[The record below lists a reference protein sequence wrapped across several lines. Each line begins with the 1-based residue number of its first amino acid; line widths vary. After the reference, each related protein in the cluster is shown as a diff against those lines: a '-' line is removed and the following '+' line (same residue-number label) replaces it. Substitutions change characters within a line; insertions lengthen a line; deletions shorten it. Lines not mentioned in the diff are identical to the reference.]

1 MMDIVIEGHG
11 LEFQEQFHEKMNELD
26 ILFAAQ
32 QDTRTTAWLRSL
44 AESLLGYSHSH
55 ALLDLP
61 AEELLDLLTRFL
73 DALSVRKAP
82 LSLAPFAAAGGE
94 QNYLLVNLPDTPFL
108 VDSLQMLF
116 QELKEQASIVSHPIL
131 AIDRQDGKLVDLR
144 KGGGGGS
151 HESVM
156 LIDVGRPLS
165 RKDPLPEQVRERLLL
180 ARSAGNARELLYER
194 LNAMRD
200 IADCVSQADFIDWLH
215 SGNFICFGY
224 AALEVEKQSHGMVS
238 IAYAE
243 KPIGMPCR
251 AIEKEDYRS
260 GRAHKLSRNARLRLI
275 RRDPILYE
283 PLDQKSPLHRREPL
297 VYLGFRETLQ
307 PGRWR
312 EHAFVGLFSQ
322 VSINALVVHVP
333 PLRDKVMRAL
343 QRQHILENSYDF
355 RKVIE
360 IFNMFPKVELFF
372 LEDQDLDRLVRS
384 FVTLQRRQAVKVV
397 VTRRLSL
404 KDVTLLVIMPRN
416 FYNPE
421 TARRLENYLTR
432 YLKAE
437 SVDLRVVHFYSEY
450 LSMQVRVVPQSGQVK
465 IDIDAMERIM
475 TELARPWEGRLHQ
488 QMRRKFGKQRADQ
501 LQPLYTEG
509 FAADYKALTHPRFA
523 VRDVAAIESMM
534 KDEADHFDLW
544 GPFHNRDDGQ
554 DEFFRL
560 QFYSLKE
567 SFLNELM
574 PFLEN
579 LGLVV
584 ASEFDASID
593 IHGKTAYIKSFNVR
607 TSGAEAKPISEIR
620 QLLLDVLHAL
630 RRGTVE
636 NDYLNQ
642 LVILTGL
649 TWKQVDVFRAYRNYY
664 FQLGNP
670 FTKSRV
676 AYALINNPRITE
688 LLFSYFEARFRPNE
702 AWSDPMRREEE
713 ALMPVRMELAEAL
726 NAVKDINE
734 DRILRSLFNLIDSSV
749 RTNFFLRC
757 NDDDYFLSF
766 KISAIGIIDMP
777 FPRPLYETY
786 VHSATMEGIHLRG
799 GKVARGGIRW
809 SDRPDDFRTEV
820 LGLMKTQMTK
830 NAVIVPVGSK
840 GGFIVKT
847 PFATREQGA
856 ELSRDA
862 YITLMRGLLD
872 LVDNRVEGEI
882 VHPQGIVVHDDDDPY
897 LVVAADKGT
906 AHLPDTANSVSA
918 DYGFWLHDAF
928 ASGGSQGYDHK
939 KLGITARGAWEC
951 VKRHF
956 RELNKDIQS
965 EDFTVVGIGDMS
977 GDVFGNGMLLS
988 KHIRLLAAFDHRHVF
1003 LDPDPDAGRSW
1014 KERKRL
1020 FDLPRSTWADYNQ
1033 ELISE
1038 GGGIWPR
1045 SQKDIPLS
1053 PQVKK
1058 MLGLRYNSVDAETL
1072 IRAILAADVEL
1083 LWNGGIGTY
1092 VKAAAESQEDAGDK
1106 TNDAVRVN
1114 ADQVRAKVVGEGGN
1128 LGLTQRGRIEYAL
1141 GGGSINT
1148 DAVDNSAGVD
1158 ISDHEVN
1165 LKIFMQFLKEK
1176 GVVKTERT
1184 RNKVLKEIEEDVC
1197 AKVLDNNY
1205 TQSLCLSLDHLRCQR
1220 EIDPFIDVADRLVN
1234 AGLLDLEGEF
1244 LPNRKELTARGQ
1256 GYARPEL
1263 AILMS
1268 YSKMHLFDAMLKT
1281 DLPER
1286 DAAQPILKNYFPE
1299 QISTRYGRH
1308 VDQHPLRREIIATMV
1323 TNYVVDHAG
1332 CSFLNRLTRQTG
1344 ATMEQG
1350 VKAYLVFDQVLGV
1363 GASRSR
1369 LFAADNKLSSERQY
1383 EILLELEG
1391 ALAGMCAQAVE
1402 LNLPIELEPDC
1413 VTFYQQKYAQH
1424 CDHLKDLLSPEDWQF
1439 CKQSAKSLRSE
1450 GFDRESSE
1458 RLANL
1463 PHLGNFL
1470 PAVQIAAETES
1481 ELLHVIDVLNSLQ
1494 GTLQVPYLLEILDQV
1509 TTRDRWQRLAQTS
1522 LRGALRQQV
1531 VILARAMIANQQT
1544 PAAYFADRRRRFDYY
1559 REMLN
1564 GIRSA
1569 ASPGISAFTV
1579 LLHAMEGLE

>member
-1 MMDIVIEGHG
+1 MMDVVIEGHG
-11 LEFQEQFHEKMNELD
+11 LEFQEQFHEKMRELNVHLEAEPD
-26 ILFAAQ
+26 A
-32 QDTRTTAWLRSL
+32 RTSAWLRTL
-44 AESLLGYSHSH
+44 AESLLSYSHSH
-55 ALLDLP
+55 ALLELP
-61 AEELLDLLTRFL
+61 ADELLDLLRRFL
-73 DALSVRKAP
+73 DVLAFRKSP
-82 LSLAPFAAAGGE
+82 LNIASFAVAGGK
-94 QNYLLVNLPDTPFL
+94 QNYLLANLADTPFL

-116 QELKEQASIVSHPIL
+116 QEEDEQASIVSHPIL
-131 AIDRQDGKLVDLR
+131 AIDRQEGTLVDLR
-144 KGGGGGS
+144 KGGGGGH

-156 LIDVGRPLS
+156 LIDVGRALA
-165 RKDPLPEQVRERLLL
+165 RKDPLLEKIKERLLL
-180 ARSAGNARELLYER
+180 ARSAGNARDILYER
-194 LNAMRD
+194 LHAMRD
-200 IADCVSQADFIDWLH
+200 IEDCIDQTDFIDWLCN
-215 SGNFICFGY
+215 GNFICFGY
-224 AALEVEKQSHGMVS
+224 AALEVEKRGQGMVS

-243 KPIGMPCR
+243 KPVGMPCR
-251 AIEKEDYRS
+251 AIEKEEYIS
-260 GRAHKLSRNARLRLI
+260 GKVHKLSRNARLRLI

-283 PLDQKSPLHRREPL
+283 PLEQRSSLHRSEPL
-297 VYLGFRETLQ
+297 IYLGFRETLEK
-307 PGRWR
+307 GRWR
-312 EHAFVGLFSQ
+312 EHAFVGLFTQ
-322 VSINALVVHVP
+322 VSINALVLHVP
-333 PLRDKVMRAL
+333 ALQDKVMRAL

-372 LEDQDLDRLVRS
+372 LEDKDLDRLVRS

-421 TARRLENYLTR
+421 TARRLENYLGR

-437 SVDLRVVHFYSEY
+437 SVDSRVVHFYSDY

-465 IDIDAMERIM
+465 IDIDAMERMM
-475 TELARPWEGRLHQ
+475 TELARPWEERLRQ
-488 QMRRKFGKQRADQ
+488 QIRRKFGKEHADR
-501 LQPLYTEG
+501 LNPLYTTG
-509 FAADYKALTHPRFA
+509 FSKDYKALTHPRFA
-523 VRDVAAIESMM
+523 VRDVAAIESMLA
-534 KDEADHFDLW
+534 DEADRFDLW
-544 GPFHNRDDGQ
+544 GPFHNRENGHAEYYQ
-554 DEFFRL
+554 M

-584 ASEFDASID
+584 ASEFDVSLEIR
-593 IHGKTAYIKSFNVR
+593 GRTAYIKSFNVR
-607 TSGAEAKPISEIR
+607 TAGPAAKPLSEIKDI
-620 QLLLDVLHAL
+620 LLDVLHAL
-630 RRGTVE
+630 RNGTVE

-688 LLFSYFEARFRPNE
+688 LLFSYFEARFKPNQ
-702 AWSDPMRREEE
+702 AWADPMRREEE
-713 ALMPVRMELAEAL
+713 ALMPVRMDLAGAL

-757 NDDDYFLSF
+757 DDEDYFLSF

-847 PFATREQGA
+847 PFATREEGA
-856 ELSRDA
+856 ELSRAA

-882 VHPQGIVVHDDDDPY
+882 VHPEGIVVHDDPDPY

-918 DYGFWLHDAF
+918 DYGFWLNDAF

-956 RELNKDIQS
+956 RELGKDIQS
-965 EDFTVVGIGDMS
+965 EDFSVVGIGDMS

-988 KHIRLLAAFDHRHVF
+988 KHIRLLAAFDHRHIF
-1003 LDPDPDAGRSW
+1003 LDPNPDPAATW

-1020 FDLPRSTWADYNQ
+1020 FDLPRSSWEDYNP
-1033 ELISE
+1033 ELISA
-1038 GGGIWPR
+1038 GGGVWSR
-1045 SQKDIPLS
+1045 AEKEIPLS
-1053 PQVKK
+1053 AEVKK
-1058 MLGLRYNSVDAETL
+1058 MLGLRYASVDGETL

-1092 VKAAAESQEDAGDK
+1092 VKATTESQEEAGDK
-1106 TNDAVRVN
+1106 ANDAVRIN
-1114 ADQVRAKVVGEGGN
+1114 ADQVRAKVIGEGGN

-1141 GGGSINT
+1141 GGGCINT

-1184 RNKVLKEIEEDVC
+1184 RNKVLKEIEEEVC
-1197 AKVLDNNY
+1197 EKVLCNNY
-1205 TQSLCLSLDHLRCQR
+1205 TQSLCLSLDHLRCGK

-1244 LPNRKELTARGQ
+1244 LPGRKELTARGQ
-1256 GYARPEL
+1256 GYMRPEL

-1281 DLPER
+1281 QLPEQ
-1286 DAAQPILKNYFPE
+1286 DAAQPILRNYFPDL
-1299 QISTRYGRH
+1299 ISQRYGRH
-1308 VDQHPLRREIIATMV
+1308 INQHPLRREIIATMI

-1332 CSFLNRLTRQTG
+1332 CAFLNHLTRQTG

-1363 GASRSR
+1363 GAARGR
-1369 LFAADNKLSSERQY
+1369 VFAVDNKLASDRQY
-1383 EILLELEG
+1383 EILLELES
-1391 ALAGMCAQAVE
+1391 ALASLCAQAVE
-1402 LNLPIELEPDC
+1402 LNLPVELESDC
-1413 VTFYQQKYAQH
+1413 VGHYQKKYAQH
-1424 CDHLKDLLSPEDWQF
+1424 CGHLKDLLNAEEWQR
-1439 CKQSAKSLRSE
+1439 CKQAAKDYKSE
-1450 GFDRESSE
+1450 GLDRETAE
-1458 RLANL
+1458 RLSRL
-1463 PHLGNFL
+1463 PYLDSFL
-1470 PAVQIAAETES
+1470 PAVQIAS
-1481 ELLHVIDVLNSLQ
+1481 EADADLLDVVDVLNSLQ
-1494 GTLQVPYLLEILDQV
+1494 GTLQVPYLLESLDQV
-1509 TTRDRWQRLAQTS
+1509 MTRNRWERLAQTS
-1522 LRGALRQQV
+1522 LRGAVRQQV
-1531 VILARAMIANQQT
+1531 VFLARKIIARQQT
-1544 PAAYFADRRRRFDYY
+1544 PAAYLADRRRRFDYY

-1564 GIRSA
+1564 ALRSA